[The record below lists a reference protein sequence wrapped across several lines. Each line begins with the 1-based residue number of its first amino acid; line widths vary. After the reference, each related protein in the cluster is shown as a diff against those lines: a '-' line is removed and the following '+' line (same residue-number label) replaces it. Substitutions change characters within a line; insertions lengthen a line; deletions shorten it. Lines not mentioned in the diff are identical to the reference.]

1 MGFGDPTQNP
11 VNLLN
16 PLNPMNPKKSVIAS
30 PSPLN
35 STFPGASSEARARRR
50 MSPVFP
56 MGRATHIVCPDVVS
70 HNTDVIE
77 TAESGSYRPRLSRET
92 RRLLLTALVA
102 TLTLW
107 VLARVRFPE
116 RPAVPNPV
124 PPILDQLTGR
134 PTFAELAARV
144 GELRAQLADSLVSL
158 VLVRDDAHATSGA
171 PVQRAVALR
180 IRDDVAVTVVT
191 PATRRA
197 GTSPRGVVAEDRGS
211 GVMLVETAVKTRP
224 QLPIF
229 WSPRDLQQPRYLL
242 ASSASPE
249 DISLQPVFIGS
260 LAPIE
265 TPQWTDSV
273 WALPMDAAV
282 APGALLFTEQG
293 ELVGVVVQSGAGPAI
308 VPARVLLASAE
319 RLLEAP
325 PKAAAELGIDVEPLT
340 PRLAAAAGAQA
351 GVIVAWVDPAGIAA
365 SLLRIGDVIEA
376 IDDVT
381 ITGPEQW
388 RVRTARAG
396 TGDTLNLRVTRRG
409 AQRSLQLRVPTAS
422 AENAAFL
429 GLGMRRVARVGTEVT
444 RVVRGSASEAAGIA
458 AGDVITAIANIEAP
472 TPAQI
477 ASVFEAME
485 SGNLLIVAI
494 TRDGAHR
501 VVALQR

>member
-1 MGFGDPTQNP
+1 
-11 VNLLN
+11 
-16 PLNPMNPKKSVIAS
+16 
-30 PSPLN
+30 
-35 STFPGASSEARARRR
+35 

-56 MGRATHIVCPDVVS
+56 AGSATHIVWLTVVS

-92 RRLLLTALVA
+92 RRLLLTAFVA
-102 TLTLW
+102 MLTLW

-124 PPILDQLTGR
+124 PPILDQLTGP

-144 GELRAQLADSLVSL
+144 GELRGQLADSLVAL
-158 VLVRDDAHATSGA
+158 VFDRDDAHASDGRS
-171 PVQRAVALR
+171 VQRAVALR
-180 IRDDVAVTVVT
+180 IRDDVAVTVVA

-197 GTSPRGVVAEDRGS
+197 GNSPRRVVAEDRGS
-211 GVMLVETAVKTRP
+211 GLMLVETAVKTRP

-249 DISLQPVFIGS
+249 DISLQPAFIGS

-265 TPQWTDSV
+265 TPQWAGPV

-293 ELVGVVVQSGAGPAI
+293 ELVGIVVQSDAGQAI

-325 PKAAAELGIDVEPLT
+325 PKAAAELGVDVDTLT
-340 PRLAAAAGAQA
+340 PRLAAAAGTHA
-351 GVIVAWVDPAGIAA
+351 GVVVAWVDPAGVAA
-365 SLLRIGDVIEA
+365 SLLRVGDVIEA
-376 IDDVT
+376 IDDVG
-381 ITGPEQW
+381 IVNVEQW
-388 RVRTARAG
+388 RVRAARVG
-396 TGDTLNLRVTRRG
+396 GGDTLNLRVTRRG
-409 AQRSLQLRVPTAS
+409 MQRTVQLVARAAPS
-422 AENAAFL
+422 EENAAFL
-429 GLGMRRVARVGTEVT
+429 GLGMTRVARMGTEVT

-458 AGDVITAIANIEAP
+458 AGDLITVIGNIEAP

-477 ASVFEAME
+477 ASAFEAIE
-485 SGNLLIVAI
+485 SGELLIVAV
-494 TRDGAHR
+494 TRDGTHR
-501 VVALQR
+501 VMALRR

>member
-1 MGFGDPTQNP
+1 
-11 VNLLN
+11 
-16 PLNPMNPKKSVIAS
+16 
-30 PSPLN
+30 
-35 STFPGASSEARARRR
+35 

-56 MGRATHIVCPDVVS
+56 VGWAAHIVCLTVVS
-70 HNTDVIE
+70 HNTDVIGS
-77 TAESGSYRPRLSRET
+77 AESGSYRPRLSRET

-116 RPAVPNPV
+116 RPAAPNPV
-124 PPILDQLTGR
+124 PPILDQLTGP

-144 GELRAQLADSLVSL
+144 GELRGQLADSLVSL
-158 VLVRDDAHATSGA
+158 VFIRDDTHASYGGS
-171 PVQRAVALR
+171 VQRAVALR
-180 IRDDVAVTVVT
+180 IRDDLAVTVVA
-191 PATRRA
+191 PASRRA
-197 GTSPRGVVAEDRGS
+197 GGSPRGVVAEDRGS
-211 GVMLVETAVKTRP
+211 GLMLVETAVKTRP

-249 DISLQPVFIGS
+249 DISLQPAFVGS

-265 TPQWTDSV
+265 TPQWAGSV

-293 ELVGVVVQSGAGPAI
+293 ELVGVVVQSESGPAI
-308 VPARVLLASAE
+308 VPARLLLASAE

-325 PKAAAELGIDVEPLT
+325 PKAAADLGVDVDTLT

-351 GVIVAWVDPAGIAA
+351 GVVVAWVDPAGIAA

-376 IDDVT
+376 IDDVA
-381 ITGPEQW
+381 ITNTEQW
-388 RVRTARAG
+388 RVRAARVG
-396 TGDTLNLRVTRRG
+396 VGDTINLRVTRRG
-409 AQRSLQLRVPTAS
+409 AQRIVQLRVPAS
-422 AENAAFL
+422 SEENAAFL

-458 AGDVITAIANIEAP
+458 AGDLITAIGDIRAP
-472 TPAQI
+472 TPAEI
-477 ASVFEAME
+477 SSAFEAID
-485 SGNLLIVAI
+485 SGGLLIVAV

-501 VVALQR
+501 VIALQR